1 MKSKSIPYL
10 DQLLELG
17 KLYKIEELKLYAK
30 TKKKL
35 TTSQIELILL
45 KNKIRLPEQSYNKKK
60 IAEIEF
66 KEQVVT
72 NILITL
78 FLITFVIS
86 LISVRPFIK
95 TVTNEI
101 KFTYVAKEYKSNF
114 KKEIYKKT
122 DNPEFLNNKNE
133 NENYI
138 GIDTQ
143 ITLNLFEN
151 LKYDLKS
158 IRLGQSVKPVY
169 LSKLPKDLK
178 KIKSTNKRKDT
189 FIKIVMPLILNE
201 NEKILNDRNKLFKI
215 LGKQSN
221 TMGEKVWLNRRFKDY
236 EIKGEDIAELKLRM
250 DIIPTSIA
258 IAQAAKESGWGTSRF
273 ALEGNAMYGQWTW
286 GGDGIE
292 PSKKDKKKDHK
303 ILKFPKLQSSVSA
316 YMKNLNTH
324 RGYLEFRK
332 ERAEIRKKKQI
343 VKGVDLVAY
352 LYNYAQTGS
361 EYVKTLKQII
371 QQNDLTDFDSSILMN
386 SSRSKSLT
394 LYVLSKLILT

>member
-17 KLYKIEELKLYAK
+17 KLYKVEELKFYAK
-30 TKKKL
+30 SKKKL

-60 IAEIEF
+60 IAEIKF

-95 TVTNEI
+95 TVTTEI

-114 KKEIYKKT
+114 KNEDYKKISKT
-122 DNPEFLNNKNE
+122 ELPNNKN
-133 NENYI
+133 NEDGNYI

-189 FIKIVMPLILNE
+189 FIKIVMPLILSE
-201 NEKILNDRNKLFKI
+201 NEKILEDRNKLFRI

-221 TMGEKVWLNRRFKDY
+221 TMGEKVWLKRRFKDY
-236 EIKGEDIAELKLRM
+236 DIKGEDIAELKLRM
-250 DIIPTSIA
+250 DIVPTSIA

-286 GGDGIE
+286 GGEGIE
-292 PSKKDKKKDHK
+292 PSKKDKKKEHK
-303 ILKFPKLQSSVSA
+303 ILKFPKLQSSVAA

-324 RGYLEFRK
+324 RGYSEFRDK
-332 ERAEIRKKKQI
+332 RSKIREKKQE
-343 VKGVDLVAY
+343 VNGLDLVDY

-361 EYVKTLKQII
+361 EYVKTLKIII
-371 QQNDLTDFDSSILMN
+371 QQNNLNDFDTSILMN

-394 LYVLSKLILT
+394 L

>member
-1 MKSKSIPYL
+1 MKNKQIPYL

-17 KLYKIEELKLYAK
+17 KLYKVDEIKLYAK
-30 TKKKL
+30 SKKKL
-35 TTSQIELILL
+35 TISQIELILL

-60 IAEIEF
+60 IADIKF

-78 FLITFVIS
+78 FLITFAIS

-114 KKEIYKKT
+114 DNEDYKKR
-122 DNPEFLNNKNE
+122 DSSGFSINKNQD
-133 NENYI
+133 ENYI

-158 IRLGQSVKPVY
+158 IRLGQSVKPIY
-169 LSKLPKDLK
+169 LTKLPKDLK
-178 KIKSTNKRKDT
+178 KIKSTNKRKET
-189 FIKIVMPLILNE
+189 FIKIVMPLILIE
-201 NEKILNDRNKLFKI
+201 NEKIIEDRKKLFKI

-221 TMGEKVWLNRRFKDY
+221 TMGEKVWLKRRFKDY
-236 EIKGEDIAELKLRM
+236 DIKGEDISELKLRL

-292 PSKKDKKKDHK
+292 PSQKDKKKEHK

-324 RGYLEFRK
+324 RGYSEFRK
-332 ERAEIRKKKQI
+332 ERSKIREKNKTVQGI
-343 VKGVDLVAY
+343 DLVEY

-361 EYVKTLKQII
+361 EYVKILKKII
-371 QQNDLTDFDSSILMN
+371 VQNDLTDFDNSILMN

-394 LYVLSKLILT
+394 L

>member
-1 MKSKSIPYL
+1 MKNKQIPYI

-17 KLYKIEELKLYAK
+17 KLYKVDEIKLYAK
-30 TKKKL
+30 SKKKL

-60 IAEIEF
+60 IAEIKF

-114 KKEIYKKT
+114 KNDDYKKK
-122 DNPEFLNNKNE
+122 DSPEFSVNKNQD
-133 NENYI
+133 ENYI

-158 IRLGQSVKPVY
+158 IRLGQSVKPIY
-169 LSKLPKDLK
+169 LTKLPKDLK
-178 KIKSTNKRKDT
+178 KIKSTNKRKET
-189 FIKIVMPLILNE
+189 FIKIVMPLILIE
-201 NEKILNDRNKLFKI
+201 NEKIIEDRNKLFKI

-221 TMGEKVWLNRRFKDY
+221 SMGEKVWLKRRFKDY
-236 EIKGEDIAELKLRM
+236 DIKGEDISELKLRL

-292 PSKKDKKKDHK
+292 PSQKDKKKEHK

-324 RGYLEFRK
+324 RGYSEFRK
-332 ERAEIRKKKQI
+332 ERSKIREKNKTI
-343 VKGVDLVAY
+343 DGIDLVAY

-361 EYVKTLKQII
+361 EYVKILKKII
-371 QQNDLTDFDSSILMN
+371 EQNDLTDFDNSILMN
-386 SSRSKSLT
+386 SSRSKSLS
-394 LYVLSKLILT
+394 L

>member
-1 MKSKSIPYL
+1 MKNKQIPYI

-17 KLYKIEELKLYAK
+17 KLYKIDEIKLYAK
-30 TKKKL
+30 SKKKL

-60 IAEIEF
+60 IAEIKF

-114 KKEIYKKT
+114 NNDDYKKKDST
-122 DNPEFLNNKNE
+122 EFSVNKNRD
-133 NENYI
+133 ENYI

-158 IRLGQSVKPVY
+158 IRLGQSVKPIN
-169 LSKLPKDLK
+169 LTKLPKDLK
-178 KIKSTNKRKDT
+178 KIKSTNKRKET
-189 FIKIVMPLILNE
+189 FIKIIMPLILIE
-201 NEKILNDRNKLFKI
+201 NEKIIEDRNKLFKI
-215 LGKQSN
+215 LSKQSN
-221 TMGEKVWLNRRFKDY
+221 SMGEKVWLKRRFKDY
-236 EIKGEDIAELKLRM
+236 DIKGEDISELKLRL

-286 GGDGIE
+286 GGDGFE
-292 PSKKDKKKDHK
+292 PSQKDKKKEHK

-324 RGYLEFRK
+324 RGYSEFRK
-332 ERAEIRKKKQI
+332 ERSKIREKNKTVEGI
-343 VKGVDLVAY
+343 DLVKY
-352 LYNYAQTGS
+352 LYTYAQTGS
-361 EYVKTLKQII
+361 EYVKILKKII
-371 QQNDLTDFDSSILMN
+371 QQNDLTDFDNSILMN

-394 LYVLSKLILT
+394 L

>member
-1 MKSKSIPYL
+1 MKSKSVPYL

-17 KLYKIEELKLYAK
+17 KLYKVDELKFYAK
-30 TKKKL
+30 SKKKL

-60 IAEIEF
+60 IAEIKF

-95 TVTNEI
+95 TVTTEI

-114 KKEIYKKT
+114 KKEDYKKVEK
-122 DNPEFLNNKNE
+122 NKLPSNKNE
-133 NENYI
+133 DDDFI

-189 FIKIVMPLILNE
+189 FIKIVMPLILSE
-201 NEKILNDRNKLFKI
+201 NEKILEDRNKLFKI

-221 TMGEKVWLNRRFKDY
+221 TMGEKVWLKRRFKDY
-236 EIKGEDIAELKLRM
+236 NVKGEDITELKLKM
-250 DIIPTSIA
+250 DIVPTSIA

-286 GGDGIE
+286 DGEGIE
-292 PSKKDKKKDHK
+292 PSKKDKRQEHK
-303 ILKFPKLQSSVSA
+303 ILKFPKLQSSVAA
-316 YMKNLNTH
+316 YMNNLNTH
-324 RGYLEFRK
+324 RGYSEFRNK
-332 ERAEIRKKKQI
+332 RSEIREKKQEI
-343 VKGVDLVAY
+343 NGLDLVQY

-361 EYVKTLKQII
+361 EYVKTLKKII
-371 QQNDLTDFDSSILMN
+371 QQNNLNDFDNSILMN
-386 SSRSKSLT
+386 SNRSRSLT
-394 LYVLSKLILT
+394 L

>member
-1 MKSKSIPYL
+1 MKNKQIPYI

-17 KLYKIEELKLYAK
+17 KLYKVDEIKLYAK
-30 TKKKL
+30 SKKKL

-60 IAEIEF
+60 IAEIKF
-66 KEQVVT
+66 KEQVVA

-114 KKEIYKKT
+114 NNDDYKKKDST
-122 DNPEFLNNKNE
+122 EFSVNKNRD
-133 NENYI
+133 ENYI

-158 IRLGQSVKPVY
+158 IRLGQSVKPIY
-169 LSKLPKDLK
+169 LTKLPKDLK
-178 KIKSTNKRKDT
+178 KIKSTNKRKET
-189 FIKIVMPLILNE
+189 FIKIVMPLILIE
-201 NEKILNDRNKLFKI
+201 NEKIIEDRKKLFKI

-221 TMGEKVWLNRRFKDY
+221 SMGEKVWLKRRFKDY
-236 EIKGEDIAELKLRM
+236 DIKGEDISELKLRL

-292 PSKKDKKKDHK
+292 PSQKDKKKEHK

-324 RGYLEFRK
+324 RGYSEFRK
-332 ERAEIRKKKQI
+332 ERSKIREKNKTVEGI
-343 VKGVDLVAY
+343 DLVKY

-361 EYVKTLKQII
+361 EYVKILKKII

-394 LYVLSKLILT
+394 L

>member
-1 MKSKSIPYL
+1 MKLKTTPYL
-10 DQLLELG
+10 EQLLELG
-17 KLYKIEELKLYAK
+17 KLYKVDELKLYAK
-30 TKKKL
+30 SKKKL

-60 IAEIEF
+60 IAEIKF
-66 KEQVVT
+66 KEQVLT
-72 NILITL
+72 NILITS

-95 TVTNEI
+95 TVTSEI
-101 KFTYVAKEYKSNF
+101 KFTYVAKEYNSNF
-114 KKEIYKKT
+114 KIDNKT
-122 DNPEFLNNKNE
+122 KNNNTEFSNNKKND
-133 NENYI
+133 ENYI

-169 LSKLPKDLK
+169 LTKLPKDLK
-178 KIKSTNKRKDT
+178 KIRSTNKRKDT
-189 FIKIVMPLILNE
+189 FIKIIMPLILNE
-201 NEKILNDRNKLFKI
+201 NEKILEDRNKLFKI

-221 TMGEKVWLNRRFKDY
+221 SMGEKVWLKRRFKDY
-236 EIKGEDIAELKLRM
+236 DIKGEDVTELKQRM

-286 GGDGIE
+286 DGDGIE
-292 PSKKDKKKDHK
+292 PSQKDKKKEHK

-324 RGYLEFRK
+324 RGYSEFRK
-332 ERAEIRKKKQI
+332 ERAEKRESNKRI
-343 VKGVDLVAY
+343 KGVELVDY

-361 EYVKTLKQII
+361 EYVKTLKVII
-371 QQNDLTDFDSSILMN
+371 LQNNLTDFDSSILMN

-394 LYVLSKLILT
+394 L

>member
-17 KLYKIEELKLYAK
+17 KLYKVDELKFYAK
-30 TKKKL
+30 SKKKL

-60 IAEIEF
+60 IAEIKF

-95 TVTNEI
+95 TVTTEI

-114 KKEIYKKT
+114 KNEDYKKISKT
-122 DNPEFLNNKNE
+122 ELPNNKN
-133 NENYI
+133 NEDGNYI

-189 FIKIVMPLILNE
+189 FIKIVMPLILSE
-201 NEKILNDRNKLFKI
+201 NEKILEDRNKLFRI

-221 TMGEKVWLNRRFKDY
+221 TMGEKVWLKRRFKDY
-236 EIKGEDIAELKLRM
+236 DIKGEDIAELKLRM
-250 DIIPTSIA
+250 DIVPTSIA

-286 GGDGIE
+286 GGEGIE
-292 PSKKDKKKDHK
+292 PSKKDKEKEHK
-303 ILKFPKLQSSVSA
+303 ILKFPKLQSSVAA

-324 RGYLEFRK
+324 RGYSEFRDK
-332 ERAEIRKKKQI
+332 RSKIREKKQE
-343 VKGVDLVAY
+343 VNGLDLVDY

-361 EYVKTLKQII
+361 EYVKTLKIII
-371 QQNDLTDFDSSILMN
+371 QQNNLNDFDTSILMN
-386 SSRSKSLT
+386 SSRSRSLT
-394 LYVLSKLILT
+394 L